1 MSTTTTTTT
10 TIPEGLMF
18 PNEYVHAEEFKAR
31 VIKIYEDDGIFEV
44 EPKGSDTDETII
56 KAIFDTLN
64 YDDEQVGI
72 YAQENEELQEM
83 NESMKKTLQDKFNEI
98 EALKAELELQKKIS
112 FWRMCEAYNGFH
124 KNTDLRSS
132 EWIVE
137 MNAMIEDRFEE
148 GLGSVEDLQAGYL
161 DWVGGGETEEEE

>member
-1 MSTTTTTTT
+1 MSTTTT

-83 NESMKKTLQDKFNEI
+83 NE
-98 EALKAELELQKKIS
+98 ALKAELELQKKIS